1 MTKEIILEV
10 GAEGGTLT
18 LFGGKNATNAWE
30 FWTKRDETAVYELLD
45 EEDRASLGSPVHK
58 SEVVIRLSEGLA
70 LLDRYPWFR
79 LVPLQVHPEFRDAI
93 LLEVRKR
100 GTPADE
106 ARWNER
112 LDQ

>member
-10 GAEGGTLT
+10 GAEGGMLT
-18 LFGGKNATNAWE
+18 LFGSKNASNAWKL
-30 FWTKRDETAVYELLD
+30 WTKTDETASYGLLD
-45 EEDRASLGSPVHK
+45 EEDRGSLGTPVKK
-58 SEVVIRLSEGLA
+58 SEFATTLSGGLA
-70 LLDRYPWFR
+70 LLDKHPWFR

-112 LDQ
+112 L

>member
-10 GAEGGTLT
+10 GAEGGMLT
-18 LFGGKNATNAWE
+18 LFGTKDATNAWK
-30 FWTKRDETAVYELLD
+30 FWTETDETPTYELLD
-45 EEDRASLGSPVHK
+45 EEDRDSLGSHVHK
-58 SEVVIRLSEGLA
+58 SEFATTLSEGLA
-70 LLDRYPWFR
+70 LLDKYPWFR
-79 LVPLQVHPEFRDAI
+79 LFPLQVHPEFGDAI
-93 LLEVRKR
+93 LFEVQKR

>member
-1 MTKEIILEV
+1 MSKESILEV
-10 GAEGGTLT
+10 GAEVGLLT
-18 LFGGKNATNAWE
+18 LFGSKHASNAWK
-30 FWTKRDETAVYELLD
+30 FWTETDETATYELLD

-58 SEVVIRLSEGLA
+58 SEVVTTLSEGLA